1 MQVTWIAV
9 VVLAASG
16 VATVATLVR
25 TRWLESRTLEK
36 CVGLSVVFHA
46 VFAIMA
52 VFLGGW
58 SPASWGQRDEGRM
71 TMLVVVADDEADKPV
86 LADAAERLG

>member
-1 MQVTWIAV
+1 MAV
-9 VVLAASG
+9 PV
-16 VATVATLVR
+16 LVR

-36 CVGLSVVFHA
+36 CVALSVVLHA
-46 VFAIMA
+46 VFGILA

-71 TMLVVVADDEADKPV
+71 TMLVMLADDETEEPAP
-86 LADAAERLG
+86 ADAAERIGDQEEPPA

>member
-1 MQVTWIAV
+1 M
-9 VVLAASG
+9 
-16 VATVATLVR
+16 
-25 TRWLESRTLEK
+25 
-36 CVGLSVVFHA
+36 FHA

-71 TMLVVVADDEADKPV
+71 TMLVVVADDEADEPV
-86 LADAAERLG
+86 LADAA